1 MVCCSHRCDADA
13 MAVPSLE
20 LPRAGQRSPP
30 MPADFRG
37 KVSGLQEPVTW
48 PLGSPVS
55 RLELQL
61 REELAALRSELAALE
76 PEVREL
82 PPARELRELHELREL
97 REVGALDLREPGRA
111 LAPVPRSS
119 DREHQL
125 RERVD
130 IHSPC
135 RAAAKIHSH
144 MEPVT
149 ATALRASPER
159 ERTGTPR
166 RVPSKRPADMP
177 EPSPVP
183 LTGLR
188 DIQAAPVPA
197 LPVPHVNQ
205 VEAELELAELR
216 AALGAE
222 RELRESLARGFA
234 QVERQLR
241 AEAGAAEA
249 VVLQQAAR
257 QLQVQPDATLTLEAV
272 EALGKMAL
280 KPQPQQLNGH
290 DQLSRVLAAGRALAV
305 QSQVLMQRLQT
316 LALHLGSGRRV
327 VCSMAQSRTEGK
339 SCCAIWGGEWAPLNS
354 EVPKLEHALAAWQ
367 LTVGDAKPTVS
378 RLASPGRSESKR
390 TSRSMSIPSP
400 LNDSFQS
407 KGDSFQ
413 SRGDAR
419 TDAQSNSDANLAR
432 WSSTPLLIPS
442 KDLPTTQ
449 RSQRQQAA
457 WR

>member
-1 MVCCSHRCDADA
+1 
-13 MAVPSLE
+13 
-20 LPRAGQRSPP
+20 

-37 KVSGLQEPVTW
+37 KVSGLQEGRGRKFVAIAWPAFADAQEPVTW

-205 VEAELELAELR
+205 VEA
-216 AALGAE
+216 GN
-222 RELRESLARGFA
+222 
-234 QVERQLR
+234 
-241 AEAGAAEA
+241 
-249 VVLQQAAR
+249 
-257 QLQVQPDATLTLEAV
+257 
-272 EALGKMAL
+272 GK
-280 KPQPQQLNGH
+280 P
-290 DQLSRVLAAGRALAV
+290 
-305 QSQVLMQRLQT
+305 
-316 LALHLGSGRRV
+316 
-327 VCSMAQSRTEGK
+327 
-339 SCCAIWGGEWAPLNS
+339 
-354 EVPKLEHALAAWQ
+354 
-367 LTVGDAKPTVS
+367 
-378 RLASPGRSESKR
+378 
-390 TSRSMSIPSP
+390 
-400 LNDSFQS
+400 
-407 KGDSFQ
+407 
-413 SRGDAR
+413 
-419 TDAQSNSDANLAR
+419 
-432 WSSTPLLIPS
+432 
-442 KDLPTTQ
+442 
-449 RSQRQQAA
+449 
-457 WR
+457 